1 MSPTEPVFS
10 HRDADPLPFLC
21 DGGTMGALIRRFD
34 WTTSPLGPPA
44 AWPQS
49 LKTACDIV
57 LTSKFPMFLAWGPD
71 LRLIYNDGYSEIL
84 GDKHPKALGHAFQD
98 VWAEIWEDV
107 GALANRALAGEAVYF
122 ENLPLTLSRK
132 GYPEQTWFTFSY
144 SPLRDDSGLIS
155 GLLCAC
161 TETTQMVLGERRRMD
176 EAERLRQLFDHAPGF
191 MAVLRGPEHVFEM
204 MNPAYL
210 QLVGHRD
217 LIGKTVRE
225 ALPEVEGQGFFELLD
240 EVYRTK
246 QPFTGHSMQ
255 IQLQRSPGALV
266 EERLLDFVFQPIVES
281 DGSVSGIFAEGYD
294 TTERRLAEIA
304 ARESEERFRLIADSA
319 PVPMW
324 VTRLDRQRSFVN
336 VAYAEFIG
344 TSYDEALTYDWRH
357 RIHPE
362 DAAGLVAD
370 SVAGE
375 ATLKPFVL
383 EARYLRHD
391 GEWRWLRSESQPR
404 WGASGEHV
412 GFIGV
417 AHDITE
423 AKEAQRRL
431 LQLNEELEKR
441 VAERTADLS
450 AALDRLQ
457 AEVGERHRAEA
468 ALRQAQKMEAVGQL
482 TGGIAHDFNNLLT
495 PIMGGL
501 DIIAS
506 RVDDERLKRL
516 CDNAL
521 DSAKRGAKLT
531 GQLLAFS
538 RIQRIS
544 MAPISVNQVIENM
557 QNLLRHTIAKEIVI
571 EFRLEEDVPLGI
583 CDANQLENAL
593 LNLAI
598 NARDAMPAG
607 GTLTISTKCVQL
619 DGQPD
624 AADGDYVCVAVS
636 DTGEGMAEEV
646 LSRATEP
653 FFSTKPTGKGTGLG
667 LAQVYGIARQ
677 SGGTLRIASEV
688 GKGTIVELLLPAA
701 GKDPKGSCAR
711 PAAPAS
717 AAINAAPADAL
728 LLVID
733 DDDDVRTFL
742 SESLEELGYRVMS
755 ANCGEE
761 GLRQIE
767 ARSPDLVLVDFAMPG
782 MHGAEVAS
790 AARKLHPELP
800 IIFVTGYA
808 ETEQLEGALGNDVP
822 VLRKPFSIVQLSE
835 AVEQQLPARAKRSS
849 SLESQ
854 KTAS

>member
-1 MSPTEPVFS
+1 
-10 HRDADPLPFLC
+10 
-21 DGGTMGALIRRFD
+21 
-34 WTTSPLGPPA
+34 
-44 AWPQS
+44 
-49 LKTACDIV
+49 
-57 LTSKFPMFLAWGPD
+57 MFLAWGAD
-71 LRLIYNDGYSEIL
+71 LRLLYNDGYAEIL
-84 GDKHPKALGHAFQD
+84 GDKHPAALGHAFED
-98 VWAEIWEDV
+98 VWAEIWKDI

-144 SPLRDDSGLIS
+144 SPLRDDNGLIC
-155 GLLCAC
+155 GMLCAC
-161 TETTQMVLGERRRMD
+161 TETTQMVLAERRRVD

-191 MAVLRGPEHVFEM
+191 MAVLRGRDHVFEM

-240 EVYRTK
+240 EVYRSK

-255 IQLQRSPGALV
+255 IQLQRSPGDPV
-266 EERLLDFVFQPIVES
+266 EERLLDFVFQPIIES

-294 TTERRLAEIA
+294 TTERRVAEIA

-344 TSYDEALTYDWRH
+344 TSYEEALTYDWRD

-362 DAAGLVAD
+362 DVARLV
-370 SVAGE
+370 SESLAGE

-404 WGASGEHV
+404 WGPSGEHV

-423 AKEAQRRL
+423 AKEGEQRL

-516 CDNAL
+516 CENAL

-544 MAPISVNQVIENM
+544 MAPIPVNEVIENM
-557 QNLLRHTIAKEIVI
+557 QSLLRHTIAQEIVI
-571 EFRLEEDVPLGI
+571 QTKLERDIPLGI

-593 LNLAI
+593 LNLSI
-598 NARDAMPAG
+598 NARDAMEGG
-607 GTLTISTKCVQL
+607 GTLTISTRAVRLQ
-619 DGQPD
+619 GQPD
-624 AADGDYVCVAVS
+624 AADGEYVCIAVS
-636 DTGEGMAEEV
+636 DTGEGMSEEV

-677 SGGTLRIASEV
+677 SGGTLSIESEV
-688 GKGTIVELLLPAA
+688 GRGTTVQLLLPAA
-701 GKDPKGSCAR
+701 AEGATASCPQRQAAR
-711 PAAPAS
+711 SVAMAPA
-717 AAINAAPADAL
+717 PANGL
-728 LLVID
+728 VLVID
-733 DDDDVRTFL
+733 DDDDVRSFL
-742 SESLEELGYRVMS
+742 NASLEELGYRVVS
-755 ANCGEE
+755 ADCGED
-761 GLRQIE
+761 GLKQIE
-767 ARSPDLVLVDFAMPG
+767 AHGPDLVLVDFAMPG
-782 MHGAEVAS
+782 MHGADVAT
-790 AARKLHPELP
+790 AARKLHPQLP

-808 ETEQLEGALGNDVP
+808 ETEQLEGALGSDVP
-822 VLRKPFSIVQLSE
+822 VLRKPFSIAQLAD
-835 AVEQQLPARAKRSS
+835 AVERELSS
-849 SLESQ
+849 GANEHRVLESD
-854 KTAS
+854 KVVS